1 MNEVVPPAPAA
12 PVVAPTVAATE
23 ELVSIEDFLRLKFRV
38 ARIESVEAVPKSSKL
53 LKLQV
58 DVGSLGKRQI
68 LAGIAKH
75 YSPESLIGKKIVIIA
90 NLKPAM
96 MMGLESQGMMLAASS
111 EDGLLLNPLNPGD
124 AMPEGAVVR

>member
-23 ELVSIEDFLRLKFRV
+23 ELVSIEDFMRLKFRV

-111 EDGLLLNPLNPGD
+111 EDGLLLNPLSPGD
-124 AMPEGAVVR
+124 TMPEGAVVR